1 MDQHR
6 EHAARPAGRSPV
18 AGPSETVRHDVWVW
32 LVPAGTPRIAV
43 RAHFDYDRADPC
55 AVRVS
60 FCPPYQR
67 QVTWIFARD
76 LLADGLYFPVGAGDI
91 RIAPDGGPAGNNTRI
106 TLTPPSGAAVV
117 EVGRASVRGFLRA
130 TERLVPRG
138 QEEIDIDA
146 FLKDC
151 VEEG

>member
-6 EHAARPAGRSPV
+6 EHAARPAGQAPP
-18 AGPSETVRHDVWVW
+18 AGPSDTVRHGIRVW
-32 LVPAGTPRIAV
+32 LAPAGTIRIPV
-43 RAHFDYDRADPC
+43 RARFAYDRLDPC

-60 FCPPYQR
+60 FCPRHQHR
-67 QVTWIFARD
+67 VTWIFARD

-91 RIAPDGGPAGNNTRI
+91 HIAPDGGPAGANVRI
-106 TLTPPSGAAVV
+106 TLSPPSGAALI
-117 EVGRASVRGFLRA
+117 EVRRAAVRDFLRA

-138 QEEIDIDA
+138 REEIDIDA
-146 FLKDC
+146 FLAEC

>member
-32 LVPAGTPRIAV
+32 LAPTGTRRIAV

-60 FCPPYQR
+60 FCLPHQR

-106 TLTPPSGAAVV
+106 TLTPPSGAAVIQV
-117 EVGRASVRGFLRA
+117 RRASVRDFLRA